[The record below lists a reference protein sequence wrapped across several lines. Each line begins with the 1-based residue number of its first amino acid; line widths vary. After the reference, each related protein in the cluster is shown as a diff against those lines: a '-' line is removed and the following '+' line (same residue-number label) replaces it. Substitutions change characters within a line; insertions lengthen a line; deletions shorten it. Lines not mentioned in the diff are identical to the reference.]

1 MEELFELRTC
11 LEQQRYTDALILL
24 GEMEEMSKE
33 DKIHKIRSYLTILL
47 LHLIKQAAEKR
58 TTRSW
63 NASIINSVREIQWVN
78 QRRKAGGH
86 YLTRDELV
94 EVIFD
99 AYPVALTKAASE
111 AFEGIYDD
119 QQFGN
124 LVNRAQIEKPALDLI
139 LTEEQVK

>member
-33 DKIHKIRSYLTILL
+33 DKLHKVRSYLTILL
-47 LHLIKQAAEKR
+47 LHLIKQEAEQR

-63 NASIINSVREIQWVN
+63 ECSVLNSVSEIRWVN
-78 QRRKAGGH
+78 QRRKAGGR
-86 YLTRDELV
+86 YLTLDELRQAIT
-94 EVIFD
+94 E
-99 AYPVALTKAASE
+99 AYPVALRKAALE

-119 QQFGN
+119 KQLGN
-124 LVNRAQIEKPALDLI
+124 RVNRAQIEQTALKLI
-139 LTEEQVK
+139 LADD